1 MILHDFSF
9 DNPSFIKKKK
19 MKRIPMLTSPF
30 YSSERD
36 LPFLRFRASKLGEGQ
51 VLFLLALETVDPG
64 TGMILPI
71 RSRRRG

>member
-1 MILHDFSF
+1 
-9 DNPSFIKKKK
+9 
-19 MKRIPMLTSPF
+19 MLTSPF